1 MEVAL
6 AARASARDFEAT
18 VGPLYPNLVR
28 RLTLIVGSPDDARD
42 LAQTT
47 YLRAFE
53 AWGRFDG
60 SDPRAWLYSI
70 GIRLAIDELR
80 RRRRLL
86 FTRLVDG
93 TEPSWALAVDT
104 DLWRAL
110 DQLDRR
116 QRAAL
121 VLNVLDGY
129 TQAEIATL
137 LGVPAGTVASWLA
150 RSKSRL
156 RELLGKEH

>member
-1 MEVAL
+1 MDVAL
-6 AARASARDFEAT
+6 AARAAARDFET
-18 VGPLYPNLVR
+18 TFGPLYPNLLR
-28 RLTLIVGSPDDARD
+28 RLTLIVGNPDDARD

-53 AWGRFDG
+53 AWDRFDG
-60 SDPRAWLYSI
+60 ADPRAWLYTI

-86 FTRLVDG
+86 STRRVDG
-93 TEPSWALAVDT
+93 TEPSWAMAADA

-110 DQLDRR
+110 DQLERR

-137 LGVPAGTVASWLA
+137 LGVPTGTVASWLA

-156 RELLGKEH
+156 RELLGRDH